1 MSKAKMWCAGRG
13 VRGTTPSSSNRFLIR
28 IINVTLHL
36 YLNREARPELRLC
49 HRHIP
54 YCYQAGRIIILNL
67 HIKQSLKS
75 FDDWCHST
83 VADRLVVCRG
93 SQYVLPA
100 DWPLAGCS
108 VAVPR
113 LQCGACGGHIVHWPR
128 PRARTAHP
136 RAFGISGRRAALHVP

>member
-1 MSKAKMWCAGRG
+1 MSKAKMRGAGRG
-13 VRGTTPSSSNRFLIR
+13 VRGIIPSSNRFLIR

-108 VAVPR
+108 VEPVVER
-113 LQCGACGGHIVHWPR
+113 WDGHIVHWPR